1 MTVMEAFSVAFSG
14 TVSAMTVIFLIIF
27 ASGVMVRRRVIS
39 PKHIDGLSGATVNI
53 FLPCLIFAK
62 IVQTLDPG
70 NQPGWWTLPLAGV
83 VMALVGTG
91 LGAVVFAGQLP
102 EKRFMLPVAG
112 MQNAG
117 YLVLPIGL
125 ALFPDR
131 FDTFAV
137 YVFLF
142 ILGYNPILWSL
153 GKVLITGGAGARP
166 SWRDLAT
173 PPLLANLIAIAVSLS
188 GAGTLLP
195 KSLLGA
201 VDLLGTAA
209 VPVAAVVLGAILGG
223 IDFDLRSCFPDAVR
237 AMSVKLLALPA
248 LTALAL
254 HLTHLHAVNPLLAEF
269 FIIESA
275 AAPAVALVLQVRTYG
290 GDERRVGSAMFFS
303 YLACTVTLPAWVA
316 VWRLIVG

>member
-1 MTVMEAFSVAFSG
+1 MIEAFTTAFFG
-14 TVSAMTVIFLIIF
+14 TVSAVTVIFLIIF
-27 ASGVMVRRRVIS
+27 ASGVMVRREMIS
-39 PKHIDGLSGATVNI
+39 QNQIDGLSSATVKI

-70 NQPGWWTLPLAGV
+70 KQPGWWTLPLAGV

-102 EKRFMLPVAG
+102 EKRSMLPVAG

-125 ALFPDR
+125 ALFPES

-153 GKVLITGGAGARP
+153 GKFLITGGAGARP
-166 SWRDLAT
+166 GWRDLVT
-173 PPLLANLIAIAVSLS
+173 PPLLANIVAIVVALS
-188 GAGTLLP
+188 GAGALLP
-195 KSLLGA
+195 KPLLGA

-209 VPVAAVVLGAILGG
+209 VPVAALVLGAVLGG
-223 IDFDLRSCFPDAVR
+223 IDFNLRSCFPDAVR

-254 HLTHLHAVNPLLAEF
+254 HLTHLHTVNPLLAEF

-290 GDERRVGSAMFFS
+290 GDERLVGSAMFFS
-303 YLACTVTLPAWVA
+303 YLACTVTLPAWIA
-316 VWRLIVG
+316 VWRMIVG

>member
-1 MTVMEAFSVAFSG
+1 
-14 TVSAMTVIFLIIF
+14 
-27 ASGVMVRRRVIS
+27 
-39 PKHIDGLSGATVNI
+39 VNI

-125 ALFPDR
+125 ALFPNR

-166 SWRDLAT
+166 GWRDLAT

-195 KSLLGA
+195 KPLLGA

>member
-1 MTVMEAFSVAFSG
+1 VIETFTTAFFG
-14 TVSAMTVIFLIIF
+14 TVPAVTVIFLIIF
-27 ASGVMVRRRVIS
+27 ASGVMVRRKMIS
-39 PKHIDGLSGATVNI
+39 QNQIDGLSSATVKI

-70 NQPGWWTLPLAGV
+70 KQPGWWTLPLAGV

-102 EKRFMLPVAG
+102 EKRSMLPVAG

-125 ALFPDR
+125 ALFPES

-153 GKVLITGGAGARP
+153 GKILITGGVGAKP
-166 SWRDLAT
+166 GWRDLVT
-173 PPLLANLIAIAVSLS
+173 PPLLANLVAIVVALS
-188 GAGTLLP
+188 GAGALLP
-195 KSLLGA
+195 KPLLGA

-209 VPVAAVVLGAILGG
+209 VPVAALVLGAVLGG
-223 IDFDLRSCFPDAVR
+223 IDFNLRSCFPDAVR

-316 VWRLIVG
+316 VWRLITG